1 MFIHKMWFCW
11 IRQLKMSWF
20 IGGGACNF
28 QLSFCAILSCF
39 FIHHI
44 FKYSSIPLY
53 FLTSSITATSERIL
67 IGQAITGEALG
78 EKRKQRLKESEWGAS
93 VLSSQTSPFC
103 ATPKWPPD
111 TQNKIFYNLGQNN
124 WNIWT
129 TPPPH
134 FNDVKME
141 RFCSFA
147 PSSLL

>member
-1 MFIHKMWFCW
+1 MWFCW

-44 FKYSSIPLY
+44 FKYSSIHLY

-67 IGQAITGEALG
+67 IGQAITGEVLG

-111 TQNKIFYNLGQNN
+111 TQNNIIYNLG
-124 WNIWT
+124 T
-129 TPPPH
+129 SGPPLPH
-134 FNDVKME
+134 ISMMSKWRV
-141 RFCSFA
+141 FA
-147 PSSLL
+147 PSRLHHCFRGEGR

>member
-1 MFIHKMWFCW
+1 MWFCW

-20 IGGGACNF
+20 IGGGACHF
-28 QLSFCAILSCF
+28 QLSFSAILSCF
-39 FIHHI
+39 SIHHI
-44 FKYSSIPLY
+44 FKIKIPLY
-53 FLTSSITATSERIL
+53 FLTSSITATGERIL
-67 IGQAITGEALG
+67 IGQAITGEAWG
-78 EKRKQRLKESEWGAS
+78 EKRKQRLKESKRGAS
-93 VLSSQTSPFC
+93 VLSTQTSPFC

-111 TQNKIFYNLGQNN
+111 TQNKIIYNLGQNK

-134 FNDVKME
+134 LNDVKMA